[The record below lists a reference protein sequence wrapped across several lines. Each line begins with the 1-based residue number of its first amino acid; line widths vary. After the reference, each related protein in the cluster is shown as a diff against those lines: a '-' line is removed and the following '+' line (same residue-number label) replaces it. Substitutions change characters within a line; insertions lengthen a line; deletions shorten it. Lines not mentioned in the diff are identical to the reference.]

1 MRARRPSE
9 TKVETVATVQ
19 VCAPAKVNLVLRVL
33 GRRPDGYHEVW
44 SLLQTVGLEDELT
57 VRVRPG
63 SSGLQV
69 QCDDA
74 DLPTDGRNLVHRA
87 AALVLER
94 AGKSVGLEIRLSKR
108 IPVSAGLGGGS
119 SDAAATIAA
128 LNHVLGLGWSAGV
141 MAQVGEALGSD
152 VPFFF
157 FAPTAWV
164 RGRGEAVSAL
174 TVRGTRWVVLVYP
187 GFPIGTRWAYDQLS
201 AMRDQVRPMREAHQQ
216 MAAKSSLSWDEVIP
230 LMENDFEE
238 VLASTH
244 GIVREIRRKLLAEGA
259 EAALLSGSGSS
270 VFGLFHDEEA
280 AARAR
285 ASFSRTPGWRTYAV
299 PVCAGPFVCRET
311 STPDS
316 LARII
321 HEA

>member
-1 MRARRPSE
+1 M
-9 TKVETVATVQ
+9 ETVATVQ

-63 SSGLQV
+63 LSGLQV

-94 AGKSVGLEIRLSKR
+94 AGKSVGLEIRLRKR

-119 SDAAATIAA
+119 SDAAATITA

-141 MAQVGEALGSD
+141 MAQVGAVLGSD

-174 TVRGTRWVVLVYP
+174 TLRGTRWVVLVYP

-201 AMRDQVRPMREAHQQ
+201 AMRDQVRPMREAHHRLPDYRGDPVFWVRATGSQGS
-216 MAAKSSLSWDEVIP
+216 AAGSD
-230 LMENDFEE
+230 
-238 VLASTH
+238 H
-244 GIVREIRRKLLAEGA
+244 GQAGRGSDHHRWYGPGVDDGPSRGA
-259 EAALLSGSGSS
+259 DSR
-270 VFGLFHDEEA
+270 VFQY
-280 AARAR
+280 
-285 ASFSRTPGWRTYAV
+285 PG
-299 PVCAGPFVCRET
+299 
-311 STPDS
+311 
-316 LARII
+316 
-321 HEA
+321 

>member
-1 MRARRPSE
+1 MIRRPSE
-9 TKVETVATVQ
+9 TNVETVATVQ

-94 AGKSVGLEIRLSKR
+94 AGKSVGLEIRLRKR

-141 MAQVGEALGSD
+141 MAQVG
-152 VPFFF
+152 
-157 FAPTAWV
+157 
-164 RGRGEAVSAL
+164 
-174 TVRGTRWVVLVYP
+174 
-187 GFPIGTRWAYDQLS
+187 
-201 AMRDQVRPMREAHQQ
+201 
-216 MAAKSSLSWDEVIP
+216 
-230 LMENDFEE
+230 
-238 VLASTH
+238 
-244 GIVREIRRKLLAEGA
+244 
-259 EAALLSGSGSS
+259 
-270 VFGLFHDEEA
+270 
-280 AARAR
+280 
-285 ASFSRTPGWRTYAV
+285 
-299 PVCAGPFVCRET
+299 
-311 STPDS
+311 
-316 LARII
+316 
-321 HEA
+321 